1 MFFTSKFLFNKNVN
15 NDETFDSRSKHS
27 DDEEDEGYDKSSL
40 KEENNN
46 IKKKNNSKKKEKRK
60 DGHKNKDTNIDLNN
74 ADTDKNKNK
83 NMKKLS
89 QELENINKEKKK
101 VHFEED
107 EITSEELL
115 NYFIKSYKNKI
126 NIENDELCQILTG
139 KKYYDIERLAKNA
152 TEITQYD
159 LKNKNIQKNKQ
170 SYCKTCGYIYNYDDY
185 MYLFMKYFQLLNI
198 KNHNEFSY
206 DIMKCIY
213 CGSVLGDI
221 EILFNQFNNN
231 ENYIELYSYRE
242 KYIFD
247 KNKKDYWKNKITAFN
262 KNTSLFKE
270 EEKTAYNI
278 TYEKCLD
285 CGNDFLHFI
294 NIQTRSADEGSTIIY
309 FCPNCKKQTTVNN

>member
-27 DDEEDEGYDKSSL
+27 DGEEDEGYDKSGL

-185 MYLFMKYFQLLNI
+185 MYLFMKYFQVLNI

>member
-27 DDEEDEGYDKSSL
+27 GDEEDEGYDKSDI

-46 IKKKNNSKKKEKRK
+46 IKKKHNSKKKEKRK
-60 DGHKNKDTNIDLNN
+60 DGHKNKDMNIDLN

-83 NMKKLS
+83 NTKKLS

-206 DIMKCIY
+206 DIIKCIY

-247 KNKKDYWKNKITAFN
+247 KNKKDYWKNKITSFN